1 MSYLVFIVAVVLL
14 ALLGAG
20 GPLHRDAWLEA
31 LDRRIDAIEL
41 GDVPAL
47 LLRIAA
53 PLLAAGI
60 VLAITQIFL
69 GDFAHALIAVALLY
83 FSWGR
88 GDYPTELQRFLAR
101 ARVGD
106 TAGAGELLD
115 LEDNEL
121 GISDTW
127 RREALAH
134 FVYRG
139 YARWFPS
146 VLYFFLLGPF
156 AAAAYR
162 LVQLANTR
170 SGGRFQEV
178 QTALDW
184 LPSRLLLLTFA
195 VLGDFDS
202 TRRLLT
208 ENAVK
213 GDGSARELLAQ
224 GVERAWHL
232 DESEPASLDK
242 TVAAVEAAAKA
253 IDRSCAVWII
263 LISLLAL
270 L

>member
-41 GDVPAL
+41 GNAPAL

-53 PLLAAGI
+53 PLLMAGI

-69 GDFAHALIAVALLY
+69 GDFAHALIGVALLY

-106 TAGAGELLD
+106 TTGAGELLG
-115 LEDNEL
+115 LENNEP

-134 FVYRG
+134 FAYRG

-184 LPSRLLLLTFA
+184 LPSRLVLLTFA

-208 ENAVK
+208 AHALK
-213 GDGSARELLAQ
+213 GDGSVGELLAQ

-232 DESEPASLDK
+232 HKSDLSGSEQ
-242 TVAAVEAAAKA
+242 TVAAVEAAGKA
-253 IDRSCAVWII
+253 TERSCAVWII